1 MNISSFLK
9 LFAALVC
16 ILLAFVSLPATVECA
31 KKASGPSAPEVH
43 EPVIEEVT
51 QKQLE
56 RILQEKD
63 YVAVYWYAR
72 SCLTCDKVLA
82 ELEKID
88 DDTDSFGVDFVK
100 INDKRLAKQYGIK
113 NFPALTYFRE
123 KEPIIYDGDLMDE
136 EGVLDF
142 LTSLEA
148 MDLPDRIEEVNAKIL
163 AKIIEETDYVA
174 VLFYKPE
181 CKRCTKALQELE
193 NIDDEADQLDIGF
206 VKIHDEALADEYNL
220 GALPALVYYRHQ
232 IPILYEGEL
241 SKEEDVLEW
250 LIENKSTG
258 DDEEVIEDVTAKT
271 LSTLIG
277 NVDNLVVLFYDH
289 GIDDSM
295 TVLEELEK
303 IDDDCDKHGI
313 QFVKIDDDR
322 TSRGYGIESVPAI
335 VYFEK
340 QVPNIYSG
348 DLLNE
353 EEILHWL
360 VSQTEKDEIED
371 VTEEALDKMV
381 KDGDTLAVLFY
392 DNNDDRSQKVL
403 EELENIDDECDAL
416 GINFVKIDNT
426 DEAKEYGIDSVPS
439 LLYFEKG
446 IPTVFEGRLEDEEA
460 VLKWLEQQTTSESI
474 EDVTDEMLDLILEK
488 MQYVAVLFYDKD
500 QKKSQK
506 VLNELENIDD
516 ECDQNDIAFVKI
528 DDDKEAEEWGIDEI
542 PTIVFYERGIPHIY
556 EGDLMK
562 EEDLL
567 GWLIHQKRHSE
578 IPEVTDEMKDKLV
591 ESTKHLAVIFYD
603 KDDKQDMRVLNELE
617 NIDDELEKEGIVIV
631 RIDNADEAKEYGLDH
646 LPALVYF
653 EDKIPALYEGD
664 LMNEDEVLE
673 WLIVQKET
681 ATIEEVTD
689 EILKD
694 LIEDHEYVVAYF
706 TGPCEEGDRCDDILD
721 DLENIDDELDE
732 AGIIFVTTEDTV
744 TAKKLN
750 IKTFPQLV
758 FFRNRDPLFYK
769 GDLEDEDEVLS
780 WLTDENTLEIPG
792 KIEEVNS
799 KMLEKILGENDH
811 VVVFFYREGD
821 KKAQKILNELEN
833 IDDECEEKNID
844 FVKTSDEGIDKEYDL
859 AELPALA
866 FYRNKFRTIYSG
878 DLMKEDEI
886 LEWVLDLYESNPDV
900 IESVDRKTLQVLIN
914 DVEHLAVFFYD
925 DKCASC
931 PSILE
936 ELETIDDDTDE
947 HGIQFVKSND
957 VKLAHEIGIFA
968 FPALVYYE
976 TGVPIMYDGNL
987 KNEKRVLQWL
997 INQKSATDDD
1007 ADSEKV
1013 EDCGTDATANRNAF
1027 ERIRSANKKLKR
1039 PANRRTISNKLGSDQ
1054 TYSTANNDDNF
1065 SSYGNDIDDIVD
1077 SKQTATPAA
1086 ATQLDIHFM
1095 WIFLKDLLT
1104 SLVSTN
1110 DHNETNENTNDINF
1124 ELNTHCDYL
1133 DDSNYLTIIDG
1144 DLNDDDNSQKHK
1156 LLEQKLLDDECF
1168 YVGMAHQAQSARKGN
1183 NYVPNDYRPFQC
1195 CPTKLERQTR
1205 VPKMSAQKLS
1215 HQKDSDDKSRKSQF
1229 EFNDAKSSSSSSSS
1243 KSASGSSSR
1252 KSDGKSKAANESKYS
1267 SSSSSKKSSN
1277 SKKSKQNNDDD
1288 DDIVVPVKELKK
1300 AAPKGKDTNKAKP
1313 DDPEDPDARRILR
1326 HIELI
1331 DDEASEYGITI
1342 VKTTDK
1348 LMAKKYGYRKLPGLT
1363 YFRKGKNI
1371 NYDGDIDDEEEILDW
1386 LTLPDNME
1394 MTDHIERVNRKM
1406 FQKIRQTSDYLAVF
1420 LYSDDCKQCPRVLAE
1435 IEHIDDEADGAGIN
1449 FVKIDDKSMAKEFG
1463 VFALP
1468 AILFFR
1474 QHSKEPVI
1482 YAGDLYEEDQI
1493 LNWLMTQKDPGG
1505 DVIEDLEGQRL
1516 IDLIAESGSM
1526 AVYFWNKTLCD
1537 ICSSKTIRKAR
1548 MKKEKEAPPTII
1560 EPPSTDNVDELATTT
1575 APPPPPPTTPTQHHH
1590 GTHDEDTDDCEQC
1603 TKTLEELENIDDDC
1617 DRHGITFVK
1626 TKDFSVAEQ
1635 FGVHD
1640 FPALVYFESS
1650 IPNVFEGQL
1659 NEEEEVLQW
1668 LITQKTEDRI
1678 ELITRQM
1685 LETMVE
1691 DTQYLAVYFSP
1702 ERFQNQPSYCRSLC
1716 SPLPKKLKIKDSQ
1729 NPLLLEYLERKKQIV
1744 EKQDKINCNI
1754 CDQILE
1760 GLELIDDECDVF
1772 GIHMV
1777 KIQDPQLAKR
1787 YSIKTFPALVYFRN
1801 GNPLLFEGDMQNEQS
1816 VLEWLIDDDNRE
1828 LADEIEEVNDRML
1841 ERLLD
1846 ESSLLVVFFYEEDCA
1861 ECEEILEE
1869 LEQID
1874 GEADMFGIDFV
1885 KIASHEAAQKY
1896 EVSSIPAL
1904 VYFRKQVPMLY
1915 DGDLHQHDRIL
1926 TWLTSQDVF
1935 EIKNEIEEVNR
1946 KMLDKLLEE
1955 NEFLAVY
1962 FYEADHPDSTL
1973 VLEKL
1978 ENIDSETD
1986 NLDITFVKMSDS
1998 RYARKWGVTK
2008 LPAIVYFRKRF
2019 PSIYRGDLLSEDE
2032 VLEWLRKNRFR
2043 QPELNIF
2050 MYALIAISVAFVL
2063 YTAFLLQC
2071 FKPPPSPAPSVHVKQ
2086 Q

>member
-987 KNEKRVLQWL
+987 E
-997 INQKSATDDD
+997 
-1007 ADSEKV
+1007 
-1013 EDCGTDATANRNAF
+1013 
-1027 ERIRSANKKLKR
+1027 
-1039 PANRRTISNKLGSDQ
+1039 
-1054 TYSTANNDDNF
+1054 
-1065 SSYGNDIDDIVD
+1065 
-1077 SKQTATPAA
+1077 
-1086 ATQLDIHFM
+1086 
-1095 WIFLKDLLT
+1095 
-1104 SLVSTN
+1104 
-1110 DHNETNENTNDINF
+1110 NETDV
-1124 ELNTHCDYL
+1124 L
-1133 DDSNYLTIIDG
+1133 DWMI
-1144 DLNDDDNSQKHK
+1144 
-1156 LLEQKLLDDECF
+1156 EQKTDESIEEIDRHTLFEYITSKDFLAVVF
-1168 YVGMAHQAQSARKGN
+1168 Y
-1183 NYVPNDYRPFQC
+1183 
-1195 CPTKLERQTR
+1195 
-1205 VPKMSAQKLS
+1205 
-1215 HQKDSDDKSRKSQF
+1215 
-1229 EFNDAKSSSSSSSS
+1229 
-1243 KSASGSSSR
+1243 
-1252 KSDGKSKAANESKYS
+1252 
-1267 SSSSSKKSSN
+1267 
-1277 SKKSKQNNDDD
+1277 
-1288 DDIVVPVKELKK
+1288 
-1300 AAPKGKDTNKAKP
+1300 
-1313 DDPEDPDARRILR
+1313 DPEDPDARRILR

-1526 AVYFWNKTLCD
+1526 AVYFY
-1537 ICSSKTIRKAR
+1537 
-1548 MKKEKEAPPTII
+1548 
-1560 EPPSTDNVDELATTT
+1560 
-1575 APPPPPPTTPTQHHH
+1575 
-1590 GTHDEDTDDCEQC
+1590 TDDCEQC